1 MLISLS
7 GLPYIDVRVSFNSFV
22 PNSLDSEL
30 SEKLVNYYI
39 DQLVSNP
46 NNHDKV
52 EFEILHSCYTLDLPE
67 RLSEQKAHGF
77 SQSECEEI
85 SESLRILTNN
95 IINDKDGLWKKDS
108 LKIEELKKRHAVI
121 QGSDL
126 SKIERIY
133 WLIEDCKRYGTLP
146 FAGPTTAEVHH
157 LGLASD
163 LDDSGDP
170 EKVAK
175 VVNLLKNEIRQ
186 NRLRGLNYLKD
197 MHEQYPEVT
206 VGIETKD
213 AIRSVL
219 NHERASIKKLR
230 KNGML
235 ESDET
240 ERMVTAV
247 EERMKNVM
255 ESSLELRLPEPEEVL
270 REVTWVKGLPDS
282 VISQLVNVSEQRT
295 YNSGDRIMEQG
306 GEGDGMI
313 VITKGSVQVA
323 IGDLVV
329 DILGRGAVIGEMSVL
344 AGVPRT
350 ANVLHFRQE
359 KRISGTAKLCQTKS
373 KEVDIFRQMQGGA

>member
-1 MLISLS
+1 
-7 GLPYIDVRVSFNSFV
+7 
-22 PNSLDSEL
+22 
-30 SEKLVNYYI
+30 
-39 DQLVSNP
+39 
-46 NNHDKV
+46 
-52 EFEILHSCYTLDLPE
+52 
-67 RLSEQKAHGF
+67 
-77 SQSECEEI
+77 
-85 SESLRILTNN
+85 
-95 IINDKDGLWKKDS
+95 
-108 LKIEELKKRHAVI
+108 
-121 QGSDL
+121 
-126 SKIERIY
+126 
-133 WLIEDCKRYGTLP
+133 
-146 FAGPTTAEVHH
+146 
-157 LGLASD
+157 
-163 LDDSGDP
+163 
-170 EKVAK
+170 
-175 VVNLLKNEIRQ
+175 
-186 NRLRGLNYLKD
+186 

-282 VISQLVNVSEQRT
+282 VISQIVNVSEQRT
-295 YNSGDRIMEQG
+295 YNTGDRIMEQG

-350 ANVLHFRQE
+350 ANVVADTAVTALWLSTEAMQQMMGQSPDLAASLWKTAGARFAENLIGSRDPYRQWSQLRLRRWLNDGDVLSPADGE
-359 KRISGTAKLCQTKS
+359 KVDLYGKTAVLVAGMVNLPGQVQPMTAPLVLDVAEATFSNQAKLYIRS
-373 KEVDIFRQMQGGA
+373 EG